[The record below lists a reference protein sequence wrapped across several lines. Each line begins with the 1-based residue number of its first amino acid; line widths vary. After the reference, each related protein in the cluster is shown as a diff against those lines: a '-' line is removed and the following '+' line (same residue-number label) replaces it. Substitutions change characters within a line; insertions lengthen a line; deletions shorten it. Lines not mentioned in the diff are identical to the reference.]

1 MTDDDVIG
9 LRGKETSGPRWAA
22 FRELNNS
29 AAELAAKGQGAEAI
43 AILHDAL
50 ALTYVDDVDAT
61 GLDGRARALG
71 NLAGLA
77 EGQGD
82 TDAALRFAEQ
92 ALEAC
97 YAAEA
102 QAGDRYGTVAVR
114 ASVLVNRCQTLQL
127 LGRLDEALA
136 DITGALDI
144 IGDGGDGDEGFLAV
158 SANNTRTVL
167 LIGLERLEEAEAAAQ
182 LTLQLA
188 AARDPRLT
196 GYPYSN
202 LAVIAQSLNDH
213 EAAMDY
219 LRLAEQVHAMAG
231 DAVSAALAVA
241 NQGRAA
247 MRAGDVEAGQR
258 LLAAAEQALS
268 DGEQPLRA
276 AELRYSRAHAA
287 FQAGDTA
294 AARGLLEPVI
304 EVLRQAGHVTA
315 LAEALAVQGDILAS
329 TGDYDKAEES
339 YLAAWQ
345 VYEETGAR
353 YHLARLDMRRSFAV
367 TAQAEAARTDRQR
380 TRLLRRAFD
389 LSLTSALATDAIRH
403 AFAPGRARERWAATV
418 AIPAMAHSL
427 SLAAALRDGALVS
440 ELLEHMSATVSLH
453 APAPVDFTP
462 FEETPDLPLP
472 EPAQG
477 ERLSFTASAL
487 VTGVSGDF
495 PAVRFSLPPRLRV
508 NPWRESQLEPWIR
521 ETERRYGFPIRS
533 DDVVDTW

>member
-9 LRGKETSGPRWAA
+9 LRGKETSGPRWAG
-22 FRELNNS
+22 FRELNNK
-29 AAELAAKGQGAEAI
+29 AAKLASQGQAAEAI
-43 AILHDAL
+43 ALLHRAL
-50 ALTYVDDVDAT
+50 ELTYVDDVDAA

-82 TDAALRFAEQ
+82 TDAALRLAEQ

-102 QAGDRYGTVAVR
+102 RAGDRFGTVAVR

-136 DITGALDI
+136 DVNGALDI
-144 IGDGGDGDEGFLAV
+144 VGEGEEGDGAYLAV

-182 LTLQLA
+182 LTLRLA
-188 AARDPRLT
+188 AACDPRLT

-202 LAVIAQSLNDH
+202 LAVIAQALNDH

-219 LRLAEQVHAMAG
+219 LRLAEQVHLMAG

-247 MRAGDVEAGQR
+247 MRAGDAEAGQR
-258 LLAAAEQALS
+258 LLAAAEQAFS
-268 DGEQPLRA
+268 DGQQPLRA

-294 AARGLLEPVI
+294 LASELLGPAI
-304 EVLRQAGHVTA
+304 EVLRQAGHAAMLT
-315 LAEALAVQGDILAS
+315 EALAVQGDILAAA
-329 TGDYDKAEES
+329 GDYDKAEES

-345 VYEETGAR
+345 VCEQSGAR

-367 TAQAEAARTDRQR
+367 ADQAAAARTERQR

-403 AFAPGRARERWAATV
+403 GFAPGRARERWAATV
-418 AIPAMAHSL
+418 AIPAMAHAL

-453 APAPVDFTP
+453 ASAPVEFDAVDEVPDFPT
-462 FEETPDLPLP
+462 L

-487 VTGVSGDF
+487 ITGNSPDF
-495 PAVRFSLPPRLRV
+495 PATRFALPPRLRV

-533 DDVVDTW
+533 DEVIDTW